1 MSSETYSDNVTR
13 VIDLLKETFKEVPFK
28 SYFDDDPGDIAKFD
42 LPAIIVSENSDVT
55 SAGSMAQDD
64 VEEQILIK
72 VVFDKSDD
80 YKNDANERS
89 NDTQRKLRE
98 IVGARDPLTGDY
110 LPQTI
115 KGAIRTLGHLDLNE
129 IADTMS
135 TEYGV
140 QPRDDG
146 LMTIE
151 AHVTFGIQYSVNIRP

>member
-1 MSSETYSDNVTR
+1 MSNETYSDNVTR
-13 VIDLLKETFKEVPFK
+13 VIDLLKETFKETPFK
-28 SYFDDDPGDIAKFD
+28 AYFDDDPGDIAKFD

-64 VEEQILIK
+64 IEEQILIK
-72 VVFDKSDD
+72 VVFDKADD
-80 YKNDANERS
+80 YKNDADERS
-89 NDTQRKLRE
+89 NDTQRKLRK
-98 IVGARDPLTGDY
+98 IVGERDSVTGDY

-115 KGAIRTLGHLDLNE
+115 KGAIRTFGQLDLNE
-129 IADTMS
+129 IADTMT

-151 AHVTFGIQYSVNIRP
+151 AHVTFGLQYSVDIRH